1 MHALPSPG
9 PADLATQWAVQ
20 PLAILAAVV
29 LAAWYV
35 RSVRRLGTSGI
46 GRVAGG
52 GQWPVRRSALYG
64 GGLALLLWTTC
75 GFPQAY
81 ASSLYWVWTTQTLTL
96 FLLVPFVILSGQP
109 LQLERRHS
117 GRDGLVDRFL
127 RSRLGRFLS
136 NPLVGPALVP
146 LLSGVLFF
154 GPVPAW
160 AVATP
165 VFGWVLQLLL
175 VAVGALILLPL
186 IGLDDE
192 PSSLAVGLTLAIGSL
207 ELVLDAIPGIA
218 LRLHSSLVTSYFDH
232 RLVHSW
238 SPSPLHDQQ
247 IAGAILWCVSEVIDL
262 PFLLIVFRRWVRA
275 DARDAAV
282 IDAVLEAERLARSGL
297 HEPGDETG
305 DAAASQADVPWWL
318 TDPTMKNRLRRER

>member
-1 MHALPSPG
+1 MTHALPPPG
-9 PADLATQWAVQ
+9 SAGLATQWAVQ

-35 RSVRRLGTSGI
+35 RSVRRLVTGGI
-46 GRVAGG
+46 AGG
-52 GQWPVRRSALYG
+52 EWPVRRSVLFG
-64 GGLALLLWTTC
+64 GGLALLVWTTC

-81 ASSLYWVWTTQTLTL
+81 ASSLYWVWTMQTLVL
-96 FLLVPFVILSGQP
+96 FLLVPFVLLSAQP
-109 LQLERRHS
+109 LQLVRKHS
-117 GRDGLVDRFL
+117 GRDGWVDRFL
-127 RSRLGRFLS
+127 RSRAGRVLG

-146 LLSGVLFF
+146 LLSAVLFF

-160 AVATP
+160 AVAAP

-192 PSSLAVGLTLAIGSL
+192 PSSLAVGLTLAIGSF

-218 LRLHSSLVTSYFDH
+218 LFLHTSLVTSYFDH
-232 RLVHSW
+232 RSVRSW
-238 SPSPLHDQQ
+238 SPGPLPDQK
-247 IAGAILWCVSEVIDL
+247 IAGTILWCVSEVIDL
-262 PFLLIVFRRWVRA
+262 PFLLIVFRRWLRA

-282 IDAVLEAERLARSGL
+282 VDAVLDAERIARSGL
-297 HEPGDETG
+297 YKTGDDSGDE
-305 DAAASQADVPWWL
+305 AANQADVPWWL
-318 TDPTMKNRLRRER
+318 TDPAMQDRLRRQR